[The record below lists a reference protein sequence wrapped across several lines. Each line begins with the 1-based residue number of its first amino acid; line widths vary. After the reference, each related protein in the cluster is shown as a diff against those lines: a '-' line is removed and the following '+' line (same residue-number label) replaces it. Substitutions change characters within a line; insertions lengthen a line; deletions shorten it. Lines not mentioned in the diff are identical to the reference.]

1 MKTLDDI
8 IRTMPK
14 IELHCHLE
22 GAFTL
27 EFLLDRIHTY
37 EPESDIRDIET
48 LKQQFVFDDFDHFI
62 RVWVWKNRFFRTA
75 DDFRNSTYHA
85 IEALVKQN
93 IIALEAFFSPWDF
106 EEWGPG
112 PEAIIEATL
121 EGKEAAEK
129 DFGIPV
135 NLITDL
141 VRNHG
146 HEKAEERL
154 KQLYPYKDRIC
165 GIGLGGDEKHY
176 PAFRFEDVF
185 QLARSK
191 GFHTMVHAGETEG
204 PYSIWDAV
212 SRLNAERIGHGIT
225 AIQNRELMNILR
237 DRQIPLEICPTS
249 NLKTR
254 VIKSPKE
261 HPVRKF
267 YDAGLLITINT
278 DDPTM
283 FNQSL
288 IEEFQFICDQYDF
301 TADDLERLAH
311 YALKAS
317 FFPPDIKLKLQKIID
332 PFWDKLNQ

>member
-1 MKTLDDI
+1 MKRLNDI

-14 IELHCHLE
+14 IEIHCHLE

-37 EPESDIRDIET
+37 EPGSGIRDLDT
-48 LKQQFVFDDFDHFI
+48 LKQEFIFDDFEHFI
-62 RVWVWKNRFFRTA
+62 RAWIWKNRYFRTA
-75 DDFRNSTYHA
+75 DDFRNSTYYA

-135 NLITDL
+135 NLIADI

-146 HEKAEERL
+146 HETAEDRL
-154 KQLYPYKDRIC
+154 KLLYPYQDRIC
-165 GIGLGGDEKHY
+165 GIGLGGDEMHY

-185 QLARSK
+185 QRARSK
-191 GFHTMVHAGETEG
+191 GFHTVAHAGETEG
-204 PYSIWDAV
+204 PYSIWDAMSV
-212 SRLNAERIGHGIT
+212 LNAERIGHGIT
-225 AIQNRELMNILR
+225 AIQNRELMKILR

-254 VIKSPKE
+254 VVKQVSE
-261 HPVRKF
+261 HPVKLF
-267 YDAGLLITINT
+267 YDEGLLVTINS

-283 FNQSL
+283 FNQTL
-288 IEEFQFICDQYDF
+288 TDEFQFICDQYAF
-301 TADDLERLAH
+301 RADDLVRLTH

-317 FFPPDIKLKLQKIID
+317 FFMPDIKTSLHKKIEE
-332 PFWDKLNQ
+332 FWDNPE